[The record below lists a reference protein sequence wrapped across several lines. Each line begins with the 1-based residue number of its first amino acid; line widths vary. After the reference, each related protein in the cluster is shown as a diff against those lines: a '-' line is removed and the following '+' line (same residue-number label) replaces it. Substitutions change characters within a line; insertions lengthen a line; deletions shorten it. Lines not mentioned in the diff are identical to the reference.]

1 MLCGNVINTTKH
13 MTDIL
18 TITLNPALDV
28 LTTIDKVSDTH
39 KMRCGEVIKHPGGG
53 GVNVARVLHRL
64 GANCVALYLAG
75 GVTGERHHKLMN
87 AEKVRCH
94 VLPIAEE
101 TRESFSVHESSS
113 GNDFRFVLPGPQVSE
128 AEYEACFDYVAQ
140 HMPKQFLVIS
150 GGLAPGVPEH
160 FYARLAALAK
170 QHGVRVVLDANGPA
184 LAEALKVGVYLFKPS
199 LRELRELTGQALPD
213 EASQM
218 AAAQH
223 LIHSGQAEIVAISLG
238 ADGAMVISAN
248 EHWCA
253 HSLKVSVRTTI
264 GAGDSFVAAMLWALS
279 RDESL
284 RKAFQSGMASG
295 AAALLQPGTSLSDAA
310 EIARLLPSVVLSPH
324 LQSNH

>member
-1 MLCGNVINTTKH
+1 

-39 KMRCGEVIKHPGGG
+39 KMRCGPVLKHPGGG

-75 GVTGERHHKLMN
+75 GVTGERHHKLMK

-94 VLPIAEE
+94 VMPIADE
-101 TRESFSVHESSS
+101 TRESFTARETSS
-113 GNDFRFVLPGPQVSE
+113 GHDFRFVLPGPKVSV
-128 AEYEACFDYVAQ
+128 AEYDACFDYVAQ

-150 GGLAPGVPEH
+150 GGLAPGVPDN
-160 FYARLAALAK
+160 FYARLTGLAK

-199 LRELRELTGQALPD
+199 LRELRDLTGQELPD
-213 EASQM
+213 QDSQIV
-218 AAAQH
+218 AAQQ
-223 LIHSGQAEIVAISLG
+223 LIDHGQAEVVALSLG
-238 ADGAMVISAN
+238 EDGAMVMSAT
-248 EHWCA
+248 ERWLSRGLH
-253 HSLKVSVRTTI
+253 VDVQTTV
-264 GAGDSFVAAMLWALS
+264 GAGDSFVGAMVWSLG

-284 RKAFQSGMASG
+284 VRAFQCGMAAG
-295 AAALLQPGTSLSDAA
+295 AAALLAPGTSLSQAA
-310 EIARLLPSVVLSPH
+310 DVHHLLPRVVVEAI
-324 LQSNH
+324 